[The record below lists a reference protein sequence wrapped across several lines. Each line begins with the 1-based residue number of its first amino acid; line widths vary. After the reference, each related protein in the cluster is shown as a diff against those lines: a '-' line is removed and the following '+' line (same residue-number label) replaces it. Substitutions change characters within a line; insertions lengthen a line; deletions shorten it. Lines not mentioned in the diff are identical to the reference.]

1 MKRILTLFIIFL
13 AILSGTGL
21 VFAENIT
28 EENMTSPNE
37 EERIGEKV
45 TTKDNGYLNIS
56 FNDSYNGYCID
67 KGWNGASSGDTFTVE
82 NTSNA
87 MNNNNGEEIGNYL
100 KILFVDY
107 HDLVTTD
114 KKSTQNIIWGFS
126 NDYHYSP
133 ECDSIIKAIKDSSDN
148 GRTISDHGETIDINN
163 TTKATFDFEVLNSGS
178 YGYQSFF
185 GYKITYKTIVNEI
198 MNNTFENI
206 LPDNQTNETEPENTT
221 NNTTTN
227 ENTTE
232 PETTN
237 NTTLTENQ
245 ETIDKYTSENDKMQ
259 SDHKNNPKPKN
270 HITGNPIASLIA
282 ILLFSMCILKIR
294 RD

>member
-1 MKRILTLFIIFL
+1 MKRILTLFIILL

-28 EENMTSPNE
+28 EENMASSNE

-87 MNNNNGEEIGNYL
+87 RNNNNGEEIGNYL

-114 KKSTQNIIWGFS
+114 EKSTQNIIWGFS

-133 ECDSIIKAIKDSSDN
+133 ECDSIINAIKDSSKN
-148 GRTISDHGETIDINN
+148 GRSVADHGETIDINN
-163 TTKATFDFEVLNSGS
+163 TTKAMFDFEVLNSGS

-198 MNNTFENI
+198 MNNTFESV
-206 LPDNQTNETEPENTT
+206 LPDNQTNETEHENTA

-227 ENTTE
+227 ENKTE
-232 PETTN
+232 SETTN
-237 NTTLTENQ
+237 NTILIENQ
-245 ETIDKYTSENDKMQ
+245 EPSEELTSQNDKMQ

>member
-1 MKRILTLFIIFL
+1 
-13 AILSGTGL
+13 
-21 VFAENIT
+21 
-28 EENMTSPNE
+28 MTSPNE

-87 MNNNNGEEIGNYL
+87 RNNNNGEEIGNYL

-206 LPDNQTNETEPENTT
+206 FFR
-221 NNTTTN
+221 
-227 ENTTE
+227 
-232 PETTN
+232 
-237 NTTLTENQ
+237 
-245 ETIDKYTSENDKMQ
+245 TIRQMKQN
-259 SDHKNNPKPKN
+259 
-270 HITGNPIASLIA
+270 
-282 ILLFSMCILKIR
+282 LKIQQTTQPQTKTQQNQKQQTTQPQTKTQQNQKQQTTQL
-294 RD
+294 

>member
-1 MKRILTLFIIFL
+1 MKRILTLFIILL

-28 EENMTSPNE
+28 EENMTSSNE

-87 MNNNNGEEIGNYL
+87 RNNNNGEEIGNYL

-206 LPDNQTNETEPENTT
+206 LPDNQTNETEPENTA

-227 ENTTE
+227 ENKTE

-237 NTTLTENQ
+237 NTILIENQ
-245 ETIDKYTSENDKMQ
+245 EPSEELTSQNDKMQ
-259 SDHKNNPKPKN
+259 SNPKNNPKPQK
-270 HITGNPIASLIA
+270 HITGNPIVSLIA